1 MTINP
6 SETTTILSIRL
17 IRSFEH
23 RNLRFF
29 PLKAVDLSWTTEQ
42 LMSVIKENIA
52 TSTSLPPPFRKFNF
66 DTLKIEHQAHGA
78 KSNDPVMNCDNDDQL
93 ILKPGQKLSES
104 NVRHETEIAFF
115 KLSDYQAYLKLKES
129 AEIQ

>member
-1 MTINP
+1 MTYFI
-6 SETTTILSIRL
+6 I
-17 IRSFEH
+17 FQ
-23 RNLRFF
+23 F
-29 PLKAVDLSWTTEQ
+29 Q
-42 LMSVIKENIA
+42 
-52 TSTSLPPPFRKFNF
+52 
-66 DTLKIEHQAHGA
+66 IEHQAHGA

-129 AEIQ
+129 AEKQWILTRKKLKNSKKTQKMELLTVALVIILTFCLIFYGLIANAKRKEIKTAKRVLLVIR

>member
-1 MTINP
+1 
-6 SETTTILSIRL
+6 
-17 IRSFEH
+17 
-23 RNLRFF
+23 
-29 PLKAVDLSWTTEQ
+29 
-42 LMSVIKENIA
+42 
-52 TSTSLPPPFRKFNF
+52 
-66 DTLKIEHQAHGA
+66 
-78 KSNDPVMNCDNDDQL
+78 MNCDNDDQL

>member
-1 MTINP
+1 MTYFI
-6 SETTTILSIRL
+6 
-17 IRSFEH
+17 
-23 RNLRFF
+23 FF
-29 PLKAVDLSWTTEQ
+29 Q
-42 LMSVIKENIA
+42 
-52 TSTSLPPPFRKFNF
+52 FQ
-66 DTLKIEHQAHGA
+66 IEHQAHGA

-129 AEIQ
+129 AEKQWILTRKRLKNSKKKPENGAINSSSCDYTDFLPNILRLNSKC